1 MSAPNV
7 EGKNLFQ
14 RLVMVKQ
21 AIGHVGKT
29 AKAPPEMGGF
39 MFTPWEAVAD
49 RLGDILADHG
59 IVLLPGMVSSE
70 QHEAGTTRQGKT
82 IYRTR
87 VRIEL
92 TFVNADKPEERETRP
107 WEGEG
112 DDMADKGTQKAATSA
127 EKYALMKLFLLG
139 SLGGAD
145 DSDRGSPEAAGA
157 TRTRVVA
164 SAPPAANGNGSKARV
179 KIVDTT
185 PTGRNCPDCGDGD
198 LVVKRLEDG
207 NAFVGCSNY
216 PNCKH
221 TEKVEQ
227 IPAATPVPVGVTDP
241 DDVPF

>member
-29 AKAPPEMGGF
+29 AKAPAEMGGF

-49 RLGDILADHG
+49 RLGDILAEHG
-59 IVLLPGMVSSE
+59 IVLLPSMPSSE
-70 QHEAGTTRQGKT
+70 QHEAGTTRGSDTRPGKT

-92 TFVNADKPEERETRP
+92 TFVNADQPIDRETVS

-112 DDMADKGTQKAATSA
+112 DDLNDKGTQKAATSA

-157 TRTRVVA
+157 PRTQR
-164 SAPPAANGNGSKARV
+164 APANATPAANGARV
-179 KIVDTT
+179 TVLSREPVTT
-185 PTGRNCPDCGDGD
+185 DDDRVRFCPDCGTGALELVTWSNHASAITCTNWREKDG
-198 LVVKRLEDG
+198 
-207 NAFVGCSNY
+207 A
-216 PNCKH
+216 CKH
-221 TEKVEQ
+221 REQ
-227 IPAATPVPVGVTDP
+227 IGVPA
-241 DDVPF
+241 